1 MVWHSNVSID
11 VHLSAP
17 LTEAGLVPGELPGR
31 GLQVEVLEAGGVV
44 RGRLQVVLQFNT
56 VQYSALQ
63 YGTLEYSTVLYSKT
77 VHLHRHRDG
86 EKVHLAVAGRQVPAP
101 PLAPPLPRPP
111 AAVAP
116 HQHQGSHQNHQT
128 HLGSTIYLIM

>member
-11 VHLSAP
+11 PHLSA
-17 LTEAGLVPGELPGR
+17 TQTDDELVPGELPGR

-44 RGRLQVVLQFNT
+44 RGRLQVVLQFST
-56 VQYSALQ
+56 VQYSTVQ

-101 PLAPPLPRPP
+101 PIAPPAAPPLHRPP

-128 HLGSTIYLIM
+128 HLGTTI

>member
-44 RGRLQVVLQFNT
+44 RGRLQVVLQSVQCSA
-56 VQYSALQ
+56 VQYSA
-63 YGTLEYSTVLYSKT
+63 
-77 VHLHRHRDG
+77 VH
-86 EKVHLAVAGRQVPAP
+86 
-101 PLAPPLPRPP
+101 
-111 AAVAP
+111 
-116 HQHQGSHQNHQT
+116 
-128 HLGSTIYLIM
+128 